1 MSYKEELK
9 KQIKILKEYEELRKA
24 DRLKA
29 LKFDTL
35 LNIKQIAN
43 QTGGFLTRLN
53 SRHQLF
59 GGKDAYDA
67 FIERNHDLLKG
78 NRIKSITDRRYGEL
92 EIPDIDYDKLLDV
105 IDAEIPDKE
114 GLEALFYDCNPKM
127 RSNNH
132 PLENIVNDI
141 KKDVDDYYQGEE
153 AEQLKAALDYANSE
167 IVEKTGENIVDDV
180 IEAVSNIRTVE
191 AHEKF
196 KDFLVENNLDP
207 NKIVNGTKSKG
218 TITAAFAA
226 NPENIE
232 NFKPIFDMEL
242 TFPEDYKNKLFDL
255 DEELRK
261 EGLLQGDYA
270 LGESGSKEYG
280 LVDYFSANYKLKTA
294 LVKYSTL
301 TNEEEKRAKLQ
312 EINELTNNVK
322 EVSAKYDR
330 ILDYIEKNFDLDDVS
345 LPGNIYSGRPGA
357 VENGDLEN
365 WKPNLPPKYDFEKSK
380 AVVFLSG
387 FMQLKGSA
395 KAANVPLKEYVE
407 HPGKSFLAGAKSI
420 TQADTD
426 RIYLPRSEENTLGKR
441 MAHALYFSSRSYAE
455 LSRYNMSG
463 GRGMEFL
470 ANTSPDQKTAV
481 KNTVVSMV
489 IKDYNRLY
497 YLTPEEMFS
506 SNNRP
511 NIHIMKNL
519 FVEGDNVDKLY
530 EVSPY
535 YGKEDATLGGVV
547 KDYSACV
554 KKHASTP
561 VDEEYK
567 RIANAIK
574 DFCTERKFMAYHE
587 EQFLKVPGDDF
598 ICYNAGAVIAAGRQY
613 FVDYLKENNLS
624 TASVN
629 DPKLREEINNFL
641 TDPVNTIDKKV
652 YKFNNDDVESL
663 NEVSRGYKQAWLI
676 SYNKNNKDFIKKFN
690 EHNNKPHGYNVGKT
704 MSKIIKDNRG
714 GWYEWIR
721 GTTSKEYT
729 ALQKVAKGVVDVNSP
744 IFGDKDALYACAK
757 AYKAYKMPE
766 GTDFNRLSKTAKKRV
781 EFCDSVI
788 NAYEEEQREKEAAKN
803 PELAV
808 NNNNI
813 INQDE
818 FQKNLQADLAP
829 KKLNIINEETA
840 EAKAKE
846 KDPPEDEGVEP

>member
-9 KQIKILKEYEELRKA
+9 KQIKALKEFEELRKA
-24 DRLKA
+24 DPSKA
-29 LKFDTL
+29 LKFDNL
-35 LNIKQIAN
+35 LKIRQIGA
-43 QTGGFLTRLN
+43 QTWKFFLSLN
-53 SRHQLF
+53 NSPKLF

-67 FIERNHDLLKG
+67 FIARNHDLLKG
-78 NRIKSITDRRYGEL
+78 NRIETITPGRYGEIK
-92 EIPDIDYDKLLDV
+92 IPDIDFDELLEV
-105 IDAEIPDKE
+105 IDKEVPDKE
-114 GLEALFYDCNPKM
+114 GLEKLFEKCDPQI
-127 RSNNH
+127 RSNKH

-141 KKDVDDYYQGEE
+141 KKDVDEYYQGEE
-153 AEQLKAALDYANSE
+153 AEQLKASLDYANNE
-167 IVEKTGENIVDDV
+167 MIQKTGQNLVDDV
-180 IEAVSNIRTVE
+180 IDAISNIRMVE

-196 KDFLVENNLDP
+196 TDFVIENNMDP
-207 NKIVNGTKSKG
+207 NKVVNGSKSKG
-218 TITAAFAA
+218 TISPSFAA
-226 NPENIE
+226 HPENIE
-232 NFKPIFDMEL
+232 YFKPIFEME
-242 TFPEDYKNKLFDL
+242 PSYSEDYKNKLFEL

-261 EGLLQGDYA
+261 EGLLQGNNA

-280 LVDYFSANYKLKTA
+280 LADYFSANYKLKNA

-301 TNEEEKRAKLQ
+301 TSEEEKKAKLQ
-312 EINELTNNVK
+312 EINQLTNNVK
-322 EVSAKYDR
+322 EVSAKYD
-330 ILDYIEKNFDLDDVS
+330 IIFDFIEKNFDLDEVS
-345 LPGNIYSGRPGA
+345 LPGNLYSGRPGDA
-357 VENGDLEN
+357 GDGDLAN
-365 WKPNLPPKYDFEKSK
+365 WKPDLPPKYDFEKSK

-395 KAANVPLKEYVE
+395 KAAGVSLEDYVE
-407 HPGKSFLAGAKSI
+407 HPTKSFLIGAKKI

-470 ANTSPDQKTAV
+470 ANTSPDNNTAV
-481 KNTVVSMV
+481 KNTIISMV

-506 SNNRP
+506 TNNKP
-511 NIHIMKNL
+511 DIHRLKYL

-530 EVSPY
+530 EVSPN

-547 KDYSACV
+547 KDYSASV
-554 KKHASTP
+554 RKHANTP

-567 RIANAIK
+567 RITKAIR
-574 DFCTERKFMAYHE
+574 DFCTERKYMAYHE
-587 EQFLKVPGDDF
+587 EQFLKGAGDDF
-598 ICYNAGAVIAAGRQY
+598 ICYNAGGVIAAGRQY

-641 TDPVNTIDKKV
+641 VDPIQTIDKKV
-652 YKFNNDDVESL
+652 YKFQNDDVESL
-663 NEVSRGYKQAWLI
+663 NEVKRGYSRAWYI
-676 SYNKNNKDFIKKFN
+676 AHEKDNGEFFTKFN
-690 EHNNKPHGYNVGKT
+690 EFNHKPNGYNVGKT
-704 MSKIIKDNRG
+704 FPKIIKDNRG

-729 ALQKVAKGVVDVNSP
+729 ALQKVAKGVCDMNSP

-788 NAYEEEQREKEAAKN
+788 KAYEAEKREKEAEKN